1 MNFLSESEEAI
12 WSFVVLLLPRKKTFK
27 DGTKLTQVIQPK
39 LHLMTI
45 HFPIT
50 WLLDRI
56 SLYAPCWQTQETL
69 PSALDHVLWCLEA
82 WLVSKVR
89 KL

>member
-12 WSFVVLLLPRKKTFK
+12 WSFVVLLPRKKTFK

-56 SLYAPCWQTQETL
+56 SLYAPCWQTQETSKRL
-69 PSALDHVLWCLEA
+69 RSCA
-82 WLVSKVR
+82 LVSGGMAGY
-89 KL
+89 